1 MALSDAD
8 RLQMIAIALM
18 KHSTV
23 TAGGWPPPALTPPE
37 YGGTQPFTIAP
48 VFVPGYAQDKLFLII
63 TQRGENTFAE
73 LKAGETISFQS
84 GSLRIMAFYIWNGAL
99 SRAFVGK
106 YESGISFF
114 DVINLLRAWLPTVQR
129 TNTVLTDT
137 YSIYIPT
144 PRNIIFADIIN
155 LEELFIPTMQYTN
168 LMLTDTWSWA
178 VGS

>member
-23 TAGGWPPPALTPPE
+23 TAGGWPPPALNPPE

-63 TQRGENTFAE
+63 TQRGENAFAE
-73 LKAGETISFQS
+73 LKAGETMSVQS
-84 GSLRIMAFYIWNGAL
+84 GSVRIMAFYIWNGAL
-99 SRAFVGK
+99 SRAFVGE

-114 DVINLLRAWLPTVQR
+114 DVINL
-129 TNTVLTDT
+129 
-137 YSIYIPT
+137 
-144 PRNIIFADIIN
+144 
-155 LEELFIPTMQYTN
+155 EELIIPTMQYTN
-168 LMLTDTWSWA
+168 LVLTDNWFWTIDS
-178 VGS
+178 